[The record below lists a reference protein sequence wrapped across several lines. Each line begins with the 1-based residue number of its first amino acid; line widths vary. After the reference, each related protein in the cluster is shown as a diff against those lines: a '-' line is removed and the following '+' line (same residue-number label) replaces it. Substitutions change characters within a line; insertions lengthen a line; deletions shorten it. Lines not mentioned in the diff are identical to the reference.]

1 MNEWG
6 KAGMEV
12 TEYSGENW
20 IINLQ
25 PKLTTAWSSKMSLH
39 VHNLKGHFYLLS
51 ILHFDYP

>member
-20 IINLQ
+20 IINPQ

-51 ILHFDYP
+51 ILHFAHP